1 MVVVIMEIQQ
11 NLNCTLEKI
20 KMLANS
26 DIANYRRSICEQC
39 EHNKVSVCAKCFC
52 IIPVKTSLKNSKC
65 PKGKW

>member
-1 MVVVIMEIQQ
+1 
-11 NLNCTLEKI
+11 
-20 KMLANS
+20 MLANS

-65 PKGKW
+65 PEGKW